1 MRVNSKV
8 FAERTDLFQDLF
20 VKDCPSQ
27 FATEANRLLNMC
39 VGVGYSPPKSYNTMS
54 ELYKKLTL
62 DYWKEY
68 NDFDISKMKQEDFD
82 FWFIH
87 CADEASNIERAIR
100 WLAQH
105 NYFLI
110 DETVLARAEKAASNF
125 RNSVRG

>member
-8 FAERTDLFQDLF
+8 FAERTDLFQDLY

-54 ELYKKLTL
+54 ELYKRLTL
-62 DYWKEY
+62 DYWQKYDALIYSPLLDFTHWYVKEAT
-68 NDFDISKMKQEDFD
+68 DP
-82 FWFIH
+82 
-87 CADEASNIERAIR
+87 SNIERAIR

-105 NYFLI
+105 NYFLV